1 METIIARSARYALR
15 FGALL
20 SAAAVVGM
28 IAVSASPTVS
38 DASPLTITPKPRI
51 VDQAALAR
59 LSNLPTL
66 SSAAAAAIRAARGEL
81 DEDCAIVSG
90 RGAREIVCR
99 R

>member
-1 METIIARSARYALR
+1 METILARSARYAHR
-15 FGALL
+15 FAALL
-20 SAAAVVGM
+20 AVAAMTGA

-38 DASPLTITPKPRI
+38 DASPLTITPKPRL

-59 LSNLPTL
+59 LSKLPAL
-66 SSAAAAAIRAARGEL
+66 SAAPAASIRAAYGEH
-81 DEDCAIVSG
+81 DEDCAVISG